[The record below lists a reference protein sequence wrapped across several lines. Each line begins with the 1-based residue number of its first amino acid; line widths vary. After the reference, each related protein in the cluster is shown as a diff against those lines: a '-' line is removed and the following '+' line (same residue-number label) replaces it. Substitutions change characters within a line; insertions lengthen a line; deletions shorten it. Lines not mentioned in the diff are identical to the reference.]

1 MTCSETRELLSAW
14 LDQALDAREREEV
27 EVHLAGC
34 SDCRRELEGLRSTVS
49 LLSRV
54 EHVRAPVGF
63 VDKVMGEV
71 YPAPWYRRLG
81 RLVFLPLSVKL
92 PLEAGAMVLIAILGV
107 YLLQST
113 PEMKHAARPDAPA
126 VASRPDAPP
135 AAPPAPLP
143 QASPRPPSREGEA
156 RIESRGSP
164 TPHGGRERAHD
175 APPTDQGQALS
186 EMRPDLKKEEAP
198 KTAPPAA
205 ELEKPDVP
213 AARSPAPRALDS
225 REGSAD
231 RAEKDK
237 KSAPSSAPAAPSV
250 MSANRQA
257 AAPMVSG
264 VLTVKDRT
272 QAERALADLITRT
285 GARETGRRQEGN
297 ATIVE
302 VVVPQAGYANFTR
315 ELGELGSVR
324 LEGQPEAAAALV
336 RLSVRISE

>member
-1 MTCSETRELLSAW
+1 MTCSETRELLSGL

-34 SDCRRELEGLRSTVS
+34 SDCRREMEGLRSAVS

-63 VDKVMGEV
+63 VDKVMGEAF
-71 YPAPWYRRLG
+71 PAPWYRRLG
-81 RLVFLPLSVKL
+81 RVVFLPLSVKL
-92 PLEAGAMVLIAILGV
+92 PLEAGAMVVMAILGV

-113 PEMKHAARPDAPA
+113 PEMKDAARPDAPA
-126 VASRPDAPP
+126 GASRPDAPP
-135 AAPPAPLP
+135 AAPPLP
-143 QASPRPPSREGEA
+143 QATPRTPSREGEA
-156 RIESRGSP
+156 RTESRQSP
-164 TPHGGRERAHD
+164 TSDGQRERAHD

-186 EMRPDLKKEEAP
+186 EMRPNLKKEAAP
-198 KTAPPAA
+198 KTAPPSA
-205 ELEKPDVP
+205 EPAKPEAP
-213 AARSPAPRALDS
+213 AAQSAAPRALDS

-264 VLTVKDRT
+264 VLTVKDRS
-272 QAERALADLITRT
+272 QAERALADVITRT

-302 VVVPQAGYANFTR
+302 VVVPQAGYADFTR